1 MQLSQRPSKET
12 VNELEKE
19 YNHLELLLQGTQ
31 KENER
36 CMRELD
42 TYVPSATAILLIFD
56 PYAAGPD
63 PGKSNSRKRSRSSLG
78 RIGGWVIRCEFG
90 LWFADYVST
99 QDNLEVAPNAFAA
112 RTAAI
117 TRGQNASASNTSLTA
132 TPMPPSGNSAET
144 VAQMEQIRLLIM
156 GMEKRLE
163 SHEEKF
169 GRSVERA
176 EHEGRKFQELR
187 KELHLMGTSWV
198 LLLLALPSGLGFL
211 QLGMVDV

>member
-1 MQLSQRPSKET
+1 LRSAPTLNDCTDIAQLRAQVKALEMQLSQRPSKET

-78 RIGGWVIRCEFG
+78 RIGG
-90 LWFADYVST
+90 
-99 QDNLEVAPNAFAA
+99 
-112 RTAAI
+112 
-117 TRGQNASASNTSLTA
+117 
-132 TPMPPSGNSAET
+132 
-144 VAQMEQIRLLIM
+144 
-156 GMEKRLE
+156 
-163 SHEEKF
+163 
-169 GRSVERA
+169 
-176 EHEGRKFQELR
+176 
-187 KELHLMGTSWV
+187 
-198 LLLLALPSGLGFL
+198 
-211 QLGMVDV
+211 